1 MNMRNVFLPM
11 EIYHREYPGKLSL
24 ALALAE
30 TGNKVHLGY
39 NHFIRNMACE
49 SDQEG
54 VYFEIKGKSPEGMD
68 YLSTIRDR
76 GLLLVGQDEEAGI
89 SYLKY
94 EDFVLN
100 RPELGGV
107 GFMDRF
113 FAWGSEDHE
122 YLSKKFG
129 DSKIRQTGSARSLF
143 WGDSGKAFYRD
154 EIQDAY
160 ENHGEYI
167 LLITNLASRNNLMS
181 ARQMKKFTSNAGY
194 GKDFYEA
201 YSRRQ
206 TWEKLAYPRIVALI
220 KQITRETNLKVLL
233 RPHPSEDVL
242 QWKSEFAGNSKVTI
256 SKLGNV
262 APLIFAAKHV
272 IHAGSTVG
280 LEAMLSGIST
290 ISYQDIVV
298 YEDYPMT
305 ANYYSTKAKSINDLI
320 DKLHSNLNYLPL
332 QGFDKVISNKI
343 TSSNSIE
350 LVRSLASAID
360 SVKEKSQLPTPVN
373 STSVSKKSDENFS
386 HRVLERIKFGKSS
399 YSELHHHKR
408 PRLDIEMVIADTS
421 RLRKILGIDL
431 EFQITEIGESSF
443 TISRYR

>member
-1 MNMRNVFLPM
+1 M
-11 EIYHREYPGKLSL
+11 
-24 ALALAE
+24 
-30 TGNKVHLGY
+30 
-39 NHFIRNMACE
+39 
-49 SDQEG
+49 
-54 VYFEIKGKSPEGMD
+54 
-68 YLSTIRDR
+68 
-76 GLLLVGQDEEAGI
+76 
-89 SYLKY
+89 
-94 EDFVLN
+94 
-100 RPELGGV
+100 
-107 GFMDRF
+107 
-113 FAWGSEDHE
+113 
-122 YLSKKFG
+122 
-129 DSKIRQTGSARSLF
+129 
-143 WGDSGKAFYRD
+143 
-154 EIQDAY
+154 
-160 ENHGEYI
+160 
-167 LLITNLASRNNLMS
+167 
-181 ARQMKKFTSNAGY
+181 
-194 GKDFYEA
+194 
-201 YSRRQ
+201 
-206 TWEKLAYPRIVALI
+206 
-220 KQITRETNLKVLL
+220 
-233 RPHPSEDVL
+233 
-242 QWKSEFAGNSKVTI
+242 
-256 SKLGNV
+256 
-262 APLIFAAKHV
+262 
-272 IHAGSTVG
+272 G